1 MSELE
6 IEIAEL
12 TKNFEIKK
20 QKEINDEEIR
30 KYISLKEMGV
40 ILTDY
45 LIAKEKGSPSKWIQ
59 LDSNKDSSNQVH
71 FIDKI

>member
-20 QKEINDEEIR
+20 PKEIH

-40 ILTDY
+40 NLTDY
-45 LIAKEKGSPSKWIQ
+45 LIAKEKGFPSKWIQ
-59 LDSNKDSSNQVH
+59 LDSNKNSSNQVH
-71 FIDKI
+71 FIYRI